1 MLGQELDSLADSV
14 SSSFDEEFYCLEE
27 ERKSQTT
34 DHLYSS
40 FLSLLLLSQLSFGAA
55 PAFAAFALGLRLPL
69 DTLFL
74 TIFVCSGIARLARFN
89 VTTASIP
96 HDASGK
102 ARYFEG
108 LPIPSSLILVGGMA
122 LCLLAGR
129 VEPGSLPLI
138 TKDLTFTGSLKE
150 TIPGAL
156 SGKGVPLGKFSLD
169 LTEYLI
175 FGVKKLDGTLGL
187 GLKRETINWLKEY
200 GLIEMHK
207 LSLIW
212 GVWATLLLSKT
223 IHFPKF

>member
-1 MLGQELDSLADSV
+1 
-14 SSSFDEEFYCLEE
+14 
-27 ERKSQTT
+27 
-34 DHLYSS
+34 
-40 FLSLLLLSQLSFGAA
+40 
-55 PAFAAFALGLRLPL
+55 L

-129 VEPGSLPLI
+129 VEPGGLAMSHQIASNLQ
-138 TKDLTFTGSLKE
+138 FTGSLKDS
-150 TIPGAL
+150 IPGADL
-156 SGKGVPLGKFSLD
+156 GQGIPLGKWSLD
-169 LTEYLI
+169 LSPFIATFFNYLN
-175 FGVKKLDGTLGL
+175 GTLSL
-187 GLKRETINWLKEY
+187 GLKKETLAWLMDF

-212 GVWATLLLSKT
+212 AVWATLLLSKT